1 MPRYALLEYGYA
13 AKIPSDKVP
22 GFKRAEQL
30 LMYCGLATKF
40 HQLGTFTRPLNQ
52 VERSILVRAIET
64 TPHD

>member
-13 AKIPSDKVP
+13 AKITSDKVP

-40 HQLGTFTRPLNQ
+40 HQLG
-52 VERSILVRAIET
+52 VV
-64 TPHD
+64 